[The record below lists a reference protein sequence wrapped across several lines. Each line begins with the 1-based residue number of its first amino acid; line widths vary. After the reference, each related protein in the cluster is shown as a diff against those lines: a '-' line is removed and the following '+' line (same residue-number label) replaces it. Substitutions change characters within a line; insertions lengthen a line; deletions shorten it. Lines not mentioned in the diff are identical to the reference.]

1 MAEIENSKDLISVL
15 WSGAD
20 ILRSKMDANEYKDYL
35 LGIVF
40 YKYLS
45 DSFLIKVYDLL
56 YDEKP
61 STLKE
66 ALEAYKEALKDESAE
81 ELKDQLSEEC
91 HYVMEPELTYTYF
104 ADAARNNSF
113 NREQLQKGFNN
124 IEQSDPIFADLFT
137 DIDLYSN
144 RLGAGD
150 QKQSDTVA
158 SLIKEIDKAD
168 LLNSDAEIL
177 GNAYEY
183 LIGQFA
189 SETGKK
195 AGEFY
200 TPQAVSKILTKIA
213 ISGQEDRKGLSVY
226 DPCMGSGSLLLNAK
240 KYAFAPEYIKY
251 YGQEQNTSTYNLARM
266 NMFLH
271 GIVAE
276 NQHLRNGDTLDGDW
290 PTGEETDFNMVLM
303 NPPYSAKWSAAAGF
317 LQDERFSDYGVLAPK
332 SKADYAFLLHGLY
345 HLKNNGTMAIVLPHG
360 VLFRGAAEGK
370 IREKLLRSGNIYAVI
385 GLPANLFYNTSIPT
399 CIIVLKKHR
408 DGRDVLFID
417 ASKKFNKGK
426 KQNEMTD
433 EHIDEVLTLY
443 SDRKTVEKESY
454 LASFE
459 DIEKNDF
466 NLNIPRYVDNFEK
479 EEDVDINA
487 LLQDMK
493 KTDDELEQVKGE
505 FASLLKDLTSPDP
518 NIISSLND
526 LIGKLEG

>member
-1 MAEIENSKDLISVL
+1 
-15 WSGAD
+15 
-20 ILRSKMDANEYKDYL
+20 
-35 LGIVF
+35 
-40 YKYLS
+40 
-45 DSFLIKVYDLL
+45 
-56 YDEKP
+56 
-61 STLKE
+61 
-66 ALEAYKEALKDESAE
+66 
-81 ELKDQLSEEC
+81 
-91 HYVMEPELTYTYF
+91 
-104 ADAARNNSF
+104 
-113 NREQLQKGFNN
+113 
-124 IEQSDPIFADLFT
+124 
-137 DIDLYSN
+137 
-144 RLGAGD
+144 
-150 QKQSDTVA
+150 
-158 SLIKEIDKAD
+158 
-168 LLNSDAEIL
+168 
-177 GNAYEY
+177 
-183 LIGQFA
+183 
-189 SETGKK
+189 
-195 AGEFY
+195 
-200 TPQAVSKILTKIA
+200 
-213 ISGQEDRKGLSVY
+213 
-226 DPCMGSGSLLLNAK
+226 
-240 KYAFAPEYIKY
+240 
-251 YGQEQNTSTYNLARM
+251 
-266 NMFLH
+266 
-271 GIVAE
+271 
-276 NQHLRNGDTLDGDW
+276 
-290 PTGEETDFNMVLM
+290 M

-505 FASLLKDLTSPDP
+505 FVSLLKDLTSPDP